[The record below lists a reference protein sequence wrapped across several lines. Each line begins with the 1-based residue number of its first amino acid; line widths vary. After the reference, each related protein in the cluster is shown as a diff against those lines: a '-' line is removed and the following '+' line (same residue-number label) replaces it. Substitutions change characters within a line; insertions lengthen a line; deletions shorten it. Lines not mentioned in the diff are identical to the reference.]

1 MSSGRFGRFTAAS
14 AAVVV
19 VVERLQFWS
28 RTPRSSFPL
37 PTQQVFFLSF
47 FFIFHQSTFT
57 FSCVIQT
64 SQTWSVLTCQTHT
77 QSSLKAFW
85 YLHDIFL
92 IFFLQKICCCLVV
105 LFFFFNWPPPDGLTR
120 WSHQNTQPADSLGSL
135 FFFLYYMYKI
145 YLSLSFPYHTTAHT
159 LPSYI
164 LLAPSSVYLGTE
176 GKIYLCSRCV

>member
-1 MSSGRFGRFTAAS
+1 M
-14 AAVVV
+14 
-19 VVERLQFWS
+19 
-28 RTPRSSFPL
+28 
-37 PTQQVFFLSF
+37 
-47 FFIFHQSTFT
+47 
-57 FSCVIQT
+57 IQT

-159 LPSYI
+159 HFLLIFCWLPPPFTWAQRERFICARAVFRQGRQVTNHVTGLCARSAPALAAADAVALALLPIFPLFYI
-164 LLAPSSVYLGTE
+164 Y
-176 GKIYLCSRCV
+176 I